1 MLDALCASGKYALA
15 SRFVFFLGI
24 NAAFQ
29 FTSVVNFQSSFGT
42 DLLHSCNF
50 FISKS
55 CPAGL
60 RGVRYLQ
67 EIDAIRSVTLVDLLI
82 EATEAAKVNLNYLQY
97 MKKMLMFVPYRLEC
111 CALIHFDRSD

>member
-1 MLDALCASGKYALA
+1 MFL
-15 SRFVFFLGI
+15 LGI

-29 FTSVVNFQSSFGT
+29 FTSVVNFQLSFGT

-50 FISKS
+50 FMFKS

-67 EIDAIRSVTLVDLLI
+67 EIDAIRSVTLVDLLV
-82 EATEAAKVNLNYLQY
+82 EATDAAKV
-97 MKKMLMFVPYRLEC
+97 
-111 CALIHFDRSD
+111 I